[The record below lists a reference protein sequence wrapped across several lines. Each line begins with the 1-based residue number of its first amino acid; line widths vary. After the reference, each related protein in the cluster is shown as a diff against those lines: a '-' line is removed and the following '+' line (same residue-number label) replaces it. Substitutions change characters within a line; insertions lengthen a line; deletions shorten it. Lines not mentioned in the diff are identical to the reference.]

1 MQRTPLTE
9 PEYIND
15 EFGCPVCHGTAE
27 WPVDTKALANK
38 LAKELFPRTVDEDMH
53 TQVYMM
59 AKAVLDDY
67 FSDG

>member
-9 PEYIND
+9 PEYTD
-15 EFGCPVCHGTAE
+15 DTCDCDFT
-27 WPVDTKALANK
+27 VDTKALANK